1 MRFHSLSKRL
11 TGLLLMSLLGATA
24 VNLPAIAQR
33 GMPGRRVV
41 GGTRGG
47 PCFPDYVISQKGHEI
62 PVFPI
67 ALVPENGIS
76 LTTSARPR
84 IFWYQGTFRPDLEN
98 FRTLPKT
105 EQVQFQLVSQRSG
118 EMVYETMVRIPNGQ
132 PGIYSVTLP
141 PDAIALAV
149 GEAYNWRVNPIC
161 SAVGRVDGV
170 DEDIERNIYW
180 VGGTIQRVAANT
192 EPESGQAGVKAL
204 AIAKNGLWNDALT
217 TLADAAC
224 ERPDDPA
231 LHRAWTEML
240 AMLHLEADGL
250 DPNVLQVPTIA
261 RPQFV
266 CP

>member
-1 MRFHSLSKRL
+1 MGFHPLTKRL
-11 TGLLLMSLLGATA
+11 AGLFLISVLGATA

-47 PCFPDYVISQKGHEI
+47 PCFPDYVIGQKGHEI
-62 PVFPI
+62 PVLPI

-76 LTTSARPR
+76 LTTSAQPT

-105 EQVQFQLVSQRSG
+105 EQVHFQLVSQRSG
-118 EMVYETMVRIPNGQ
+118 ETVYATTVMIPKGQ

-161 SAVGRVDGV
+161 SAVGHVDGV
-170 DEDIERNIYW
+170 DEDAERNIYW

-192 EPESGQAGVKAL
+192 EPVSGQAGVKAL
-204 AIAKNGLWNDALT
+204 AIAKNGIWNDALT
-217 TLADAAC
+217 TLAAAAC

-231 LHRAWTEML
+231 LTRAWTEML
-240 AMLHLEADGL
+240 TMLHLEADGL
-250 DPNVLQVPTIA
+250 DPNVLQIPTIA
-261 RPQFV
+261 RPQFA